1 MNCAEFL
8 ARYSEFRDGTVT
20 APRELRRFRRHVA
33 VCARCRAFDTA
44 VRNGVAALR
53 DVTPVTP
60 SASFR
65 RKLDERL
72 AAERAGSAPPRAPVL
87 VRVAGGLL
95 VLAAMSLV
103 AWEAGR
109 RTAPGAEPS
118 LPPVVFCRCERRRP
132 QVTLRTPTAYS
143 GPAYLAPPSF
153 NWRCRDLRLSRPHAR
168 R

>member
-72 AAERAGSAPPRAPVL
+72 AAERAGSAPRRAPVL

-118 LPPVVFCRCERRRP
+118 LPPVVFPKPVVNAGVPLVTFQDPRASVLAGNPYPYGTAFVQPATRR
-132 QVTLRTPTAYS
+132 
-143 GPAYLAPPSF
+143 
-153 NWRCRDLRLSRPHAR
+153 
-168 R
+168 

>member
-72 AAERAGSAPPRAPVL
+72 AAERAGSAPRRAPVL

-118 LPPVVFCRCERRRP
+118 LPPVVFP
-132 QVTLRTPTAYS
+132 KPVVNAGVPLVTFQDPRASVLAGNPYPYGTAFVQ
-143 GPAYLAPPSF
+143 PA
-153 NWRCRDLRLSRPHAR
+153 AR

>member
-118 LPPVVFCRCERRRP
+118 LPPVVFPKPVVNAGVPLVTFQDPRASVLAGNPYPYGTAFVQPATRR
-132 QVTLRTPTAYS
+132 
-143 GPAYLAPPSF
+143 
-153 NWRCRDLRLSRPHAR
+153 
-168 R
+168 

>member
-33 VCARCRAFDTA
+33 VCVRCRAFDTA

-72 AAERAGSAPPRAPVL
+72 AAERAGSAPRRAPVL

-118 LPPVVFCRCERRRP
+118 LPPVVFPKPVVNAGVPLVTFQDPRASVLAGNPYPYGTAFVQPATRR
-132 QVTLRTPTAYS
+132 
-143 GPAYLAPPSF
+143 
-153 NWRCRDLRLSRPHAR
+153 
-168 R
+168 

>member
-72 AAERAGSAPPRAPVL
+72 AAERAGSAPRRAPVL

-103 AWEAGR
+103 ALEAGR

-118 LPPVVFCRCERRRP
+118 LPPVVFPKPVVNAGVPLVTFQDPRASVLAGNPYPYGTAFVQPATRR
-132 QVTLRTPTAYS
+132 
-143 GPAYLAPPSF
+143 
-153 NWRCRDLRLSRPHAR
+153 
-168 R
+168 

>member
-33 VCARCRAFDTA
+33 VCARCRAFDMA

-72 AAERAGSAPPRAPVL
+72 AAERASSTPRRAPVL

-109 RTAPGAEPS
+109 RTGPVAEPS
-118 LPPVVFCRCERRRP
+118 LPPVVFPKPVVNAGVPLVTFQDPRASVLAGNPYPYGTAFVQPATRR
-132 QVTLRTPTAYS
+132 
-143 GPAYLAPPSF
+143 
-153 NWRCRDLRLSRPHAR
+153 
-168 R
+168 

>member
-1 MNCAEFL
+1 MNCVEFL

-72 AAERAGSAPPRAPVL
+72 AAERAGSAPRRAPVL

-109 RTAPGAEPS
+109 RTAPGGEPS
-118 LPPVVFCRCERRRP
+118 LPPVVFPKPVVNAGVPLVTFQDPRASVLAGNPYPYGTAFVQPATRR
-132 QVTLRTPTAYS
+132 
-143 GPAYLAPPSF
+143 
-153 NWRCRDLRLSRPHAR
+153 
-168 R
+168 

>member
-20 APRELRRFRRHVA
+20 APRELRRFRRHAA

-72 AAERAGSAPPRAPVL
+72 AAERAGSAPRRAPVL

-109 RTAPGAEPS
+109 RTAPGGESS
-118 LPPVVFCRCERRRP
+118 LPPVVFPKPVVNAGVPLVTFQDPRASVLAGNPYPYGTAFVQPATRR
-132 QVTLRTPTAYS
+132 
-143 GPAYLAPPSF
+143 
-153 NWRCRDLRLSRPHAR
+153 
-168 R
+168 

>member
-33 VCARCRAFDTA
+33 VCAQCRAFDTA

-53 DVTPVTP
+53 DVSPVTP

-65 RKLDERL
+65 RRLDERL

-118 LPPVVFCRCERRRP
+118 LPPVVFPKPVVNAGVPLVTFQDPRASVLAGNPYPYGTAFVQPATRR
-132 QVTLRTPTAYS
+132 
-143 GPAYLAPPSF
+143 
-153 NWRCRDLRLSRPHAR
+153 
-168 R
+168 

>member
-33 VCARCRAFDTA
+33 VCARCQAFDTA

-72 AAERAGSAPPRAPVL
+72 AAERAGSAPRRAPVL

-118 LPPVVFCRCERRRP
+118 LPPVVFPKPVVNAGVPLVTFQDPRASVLAGNPYPYGTAFVQPATRR
-132 QVTLRTPTAYS
+132 
-143 GPAYLAPPSF
+143 
-153 NWRCRDLRLSRPHAR
+153 
-168 R
+168 